1 MKPTV
6 CFLMFAQ
13 QATWVKGNMMTGQRK
28 RKRCVLNQALHCTRR
43 RHLKMGTVSSSV
55 MTTSPLSVQ
64 KRQQEVILAGLLYV
78 ESISDDDN
86 TMAKEHSLRRGSE
99 DILGSLPIKHLKQGE
114 NPPTPAFMCSTAM
127 ILATFSI
134 QHEKKAV
141 KQRRSYNLN
150 IFTWFS
156 NEMIPYKHQWQEDRV
171 RTGYSSWEFKE
182 LNRGL
187 LLKQHSKES
196 EFQNKF

>member
-1 MKPTV
+1 MYQQWKETPLPLMKPTV

-86 TMAKEHSLRRGSE
+86 TMAKECSQFKERFWGYFRVSSH
-99 DILGSLPIKHLKQGE
+99 Q
-114 NPPTPAFMCSTAM
+114 TP
-127 ILATFSI
+127 
-134 QHEKKAV
+134 Q
-141 KQRRSYNLN
+141 
-150 IFTWFS
+150 
-156 NEMIPYKHQWQEDRV
+156 
-171 RTGYSSWEFKE
+171 TGRKSSYSSIHA
-182 LNRGL
+182 
-187 LLKQHSKES
+187 QHCYDSCYV
-196 EFQNKF
+196 